1 MGCLVCTRGRK
12 HLAQVPP
19 GAGTSHQTAQ
29 SLRPNIEEER
39 EALSPCCPEKVGCWL
54 LLEGIIPGQTTGF
67 MAGQKVD
74 LLSLSLRP
82 WQPRLQGENVA
93 GSPQPPATSAP
104 LVPGTRPRPSLR
116 AEKAAQELNAILSF
130 RVYPL
135 LSLPLSLQTFKP
147 RNACILGR
155 TAVRPEQHGE
165 AAGERWWAKGRVPLP
180 GPAGWQT

>member
-1 MGCLVCTRGRK
+1 MLQ
-12 HLAQVPP
+12 APP
-19 GAGTSHQTAQ
+19 
-29 SLRPNIEEER
+29 SLLPPV
-39 EALSPCCPEKVGCWL
+39 LPSYL
-54 LLEGIIPGQTTGF
+54 GQGH
-67 MAGQKVD
+67 GQ
-74 LLSLSLRP
+74 
-82 WQPRLQGENVA
+82 
-93 GSPQPPATSAP
+93 GSGS
-104 LVPGTRPRPSLR
+104 SLR

-147 RNACILGR
+147 RNACILER